1 MSDLDY
7 IKQIEKELEIELKLL
22 DQIEWDSRGYTVNQ
36 GGAVVEVALYNCEIC
51 DITSIIVPLAALTC
65 LATLNMGHNLINDL
79 TPLAALTHLT
89 TLKLCDNQISNLM
102 PLATLTRLTSLNMGS
117 NRICDLRPLV
127 ALTHLTTLKLYDN
140 QISDLTPLTTLTY
153 LTTLHLSNNHFSD
166 LTPLAALTQ
175 LTELYLYD
183 NQISDLTPLKN
194 LKYLRRLSIYKNP
207 IEILPA
213 WITDFAMDI
222 QWKEYGDDGYISLY
236 ENPLITPPP
245 EIVKQGKDAIRNYFQ
260 QLQAQAEDRLFEA
273 KLLIL
278 GEPGAGKTSLTRKIQ
293 CPTCALPE
301 EDETTKGIDVTP
313 YYFPLAPDDVN
324 ASKSPDTLKD
334 REFRL
339 NLWDF
344 GGQEIYK
351 ATHRFFLSHRSLY
364 ALLANSRNEDT
375 DFNYWLHLVEMFGGD
390 SPLLIVLNEKH
401 GRKRHLDV
409 AAMRARFGNIV
420 EVLEVD
426 FAESDPARLAKLTK
440 AIKHHVSNLPHIGSP
455 VPAKWAE
462 VREALE
468 QDARTSVTQTE
479 YLEICARHGITK
491 RDDALVLSQYF
502 HDIGVFL
509 HFQDDDLLAKT
520 VFLKPNWATNAVYQ
534 LLDAPLL
541 NQTNGRFTKQEA
553 AAIWQDAEHAPF
565 CAELL
570 RMMHK
575 FFLAYEI
582 DRSGAYIVP
591 ERLPAAAPQYAWE
604 SRDNLRLQYH
614 YDYFMPKGLLSQ
626 FIVQM
631 HRYIR
636 NHDLV
641 WRRGVMLER
650 EGTQAEITET
660 YDARTIN
667 IRLAGKH
674 RRDFMTLIAE
684 QFDHINGQYEKMA
697 VDKLIPCNCDECK
710 TVPEPYFYEY
720 KDLQRR
726 IEKGRQEVECGQ
738 SYTMVNVRGLID
750 DVLNSPDTAP
760 RSSVNE
766 MKRKRLEQELERYQ
780 QQYDA
785 VSQQKMNDINAM
797 NQVKQQNQLDDLE
810 RKMRD
815 IEQQLSALQAF
826 RFSP

>member
-1 MSDLDY
+1 MSDLE
-7 IKQIEKELEIELKLL
+7 QIEKIGKVLNIQLRQLNEIEEATNWKS
-22 DQIEWDSRGYTVNQ
+22 QGYTVDKN
-36 GGAVVEVALYNCEIC
+36 GYVN
-51 DITSIIVPLAALTC
+51 SIILDSCGISNLQCLSAL
-65 LATLNMGHNLINDL
+65 LVSLNN
-79 TPLAALTHLT
+79 LT
-89 TLKLCDNQISNLM
+89 TLNLFK
-102 PLATLTRLTSLNMGS
+102 N
-117 NRICDLRPLV
+117 NIIDLRPLTV
-127 ALTHLTTLKLYDN
+127 LTGLTILNLRDN
-140 QISDLTPLTTLTY
+140 WLSDVTPLANLTNLTILDLRDNWISDLTSLASLNRLTTLNISNNKLSD
-153 LTTLHLSNNHFSD
+153 LTSLAALSGLMTLDLSNNKIDD
-166 LTPLAALTQ
+166 LSPLASLIS
-175 LTELYLYD
+175 LTEL
-183 NQISDLTPLKN
+183 DLSGNRIKN
-194 LKYLRRLSIYKNP
+194 LSPLENLKKLKTLCISNNLIRT
-207 IEILPA
+207 LPS
-213 WITDFAMDI
+213 WITEIDLKI
-222 QWKEYGDDGYISLY
+222 SGWISIKKYGYITLY
-236 ENPLITPPP
+236 NNPLRTPPP
-245 EIVKQGKDAIRNYFQ
+245 EIIDRGRRAIRNYFQ
-260 QLQAQAEDRLFEA
+260 QLQAQQEGCLFEA
-273 KLLIL
+273 KMLIL
-278 GEPGAGKTSLTRKIQ
+278 GEPGAGKTSLTHKIQ

-313 YYFPLAPDDVN
+313 YYFPLASDDVN
-324 ASKSPDTLKD
+324 AAKQPDTLKD

-351 ATHRFFLSHRSLY
+351 ATHRFFLSHRALY
-364 ALLANSRNEDT
+364 ALVADSRNEDT
-375 DFNYWLHLVEMFGGD
+375 DFNYWLHIVEMFGGD

-401 GRKRHLDV
+401 GRKRHLDI

-455 VPAKWAE
+455 VPAKWTE

-468 QDARTSVTQTE
+468 QDARSSIMQTE
-479 YLEICARHGITK
+479 YLDICARHGIIK
-491 RDDALVLSQYF
+491 CDDALVLSQYF

-541 NQTNGRFTKQEA
+541 NQTNGRFTKQQA
-553 AAIWQDAEHAPF
+553 AAIWCDAEHAPF

-591 ERLPAAAPQYAWE
+591 ERLPAAAPQYEWE
-604 SRDNLRLQYH
+604 SGNNLRLQYH

-626 FIVQM
+626 FIVQT

-641 WRRGVMLER
+641 WRRGVILER
-650 EGTQAEITET
+650 EGTRAEITET
-660 YDARTIN
+660 YDARTIK

-674 RRDFMTLIAE
+674 CRDFLTLIAE
-684 QFDHINGQYEKMA
+684 QFDQINGQYEKMA

-710 TVPEPYFYEY
+710 TAPEPYFYEY

-726 IEKGRQEVECGQ
+726 IEKGRQEVECGL

-750 DVLNSPDTAP
+750 DVLNLPDAAP
-760 RSSVNE
+760 RRSGDTHFYLTVNE
-766 MKRKRLEQELERYQ
+766 LRGNVIQG
-780 QQYDA
+780 
-785 VSQQKMNDINAM
+785 SNDFETGC
-797 NQVKQQNQLDDLE
+797 QT
-810 RKMRD
+810 
-815 IEQQLSALQAF
+815 
-826 RFSP
+826 P

>member
-1 MSDLDY
+1 MSDLDQ
-7 IKQIEKELEIELKLL
+7 IKKIEQLLNVKLDQLDRIGESDLGVEIDLLEI
-22 DQIEWDSRGYTVNQ
+22 SHGYTINSNGEITGIGLTACNISDMKDVVVYLALLPRLTQLYLSQNQ
-36 GGAVVEVALYNCEIC
+36 IRDLASLVQLGQLTQLNLYR
-51 DITSIIVPLAALTC
+51 
-65 LATLNMGHNLINDL
+65 
-79 TPLAALTHLT
+79 
-89 TLKLCDNQISNLM
+89 NQISDISPLTALPNLTQLFLGRNQISDIS
-102 PLATLTRLTSLNMGS
+102 P
-117 NRICDLRPLV
+117 I
-127 ALTHLTTLKLYDN
+127 TTLPNLTQLFLGRNHISHLPSLAVLSNLKRLYLYHN
-140 QISDLTPLTTLTY
+140 QISDLSPLAT
-153 LTTLHLSNNHFSD
+153 LSNLKKLS
-166 LTPLAALTQ
+166 LR
-175 LTELYLYD
+175 D
-183 NQISDLTPLKN
+183 NQIRDITPLKHLKN
-194 LKYLRRLSIYKNP
+194 LERLTISNNP
-207 IEILPA
+207 IKVLPD
-213 WITDFAMDI
+213 WITDFDMEI
-222 QWKEYGDDGYISLY
+222 QWKESGDDGYIALY
-236 ENPLITPPP
+236 NNPLTTPPP

-260 QLQAQAEDRLFEA
+260 QLQTQNEDSLFEA

-301 EDETTKGIDVTP
+301 EDDTTKGIDVTP
-313 YYFPLAPDDVN
+313 YYFPLAPEDVN
-324 ASKSPDTLKD
+324 ALKQPETLKD
-334 REFRL
+334 CEFRL

-351 ATHRFFLSHRSLY
+351 ATHRFFLSHRALY
-364 ALLANSRNEDT
+364 ALVADSRNEDT
-375 DFNYWLHLVEMFGGD
+375 DFNYWLHIVEMFGGN

-401 GRKRHLDV
+401 GRKRHLDI

-426 FAESDPARLAKLTK
+426 LAESDPARLAKLTK

-455 VPAKWAE
+455 VPAKWTE

-468 QDARTSVTQTE
+468 QDARNSVTQTE
-479 YLEICARHGITK
+479 YLEICARHGIAQ

-553 AAIWQDAEHAPF
+553 AAIWCDAEHASF

-591 ERLPAAAPQYAWE
+591 ERLPAVAPLYEWE
-604 SRDNLRLQYH
+604 RGNNLRLQYH

-641 WRRGVMLER
+641 WRRGVILER
-650 EGTQAEITET
+650 EGTRAEITES

-674 RRDFMTLIAE
+674 CRDFLTLIAE
-684 QFDHINGQYEKMA
+684 QFDQINGQYEKMA
-697 VDKLIPCNCDECK
+697 VDKLIPCNCAKCK
-710 TVPEPYFYEY
+710 ESQEAYFYEY
-720 KDLQRR
+720 KRLQRR
-726 IEKGRQEVECGQ
+726 MEDNRQEVECDK
-738 SYTMVNVRGLID
+738 SYLMVNVRSLID
-750 DVLNSPDTAP
+750 DVLNLPAAAP
-760 RSSVNE
+760 RRSGDTHFHLTVNE
-766 MKRKRLEQELERYQ
+766 LRGNVIQG
-780 QQYDA
+780 
-785 VSQQKMNDINAM
+785 SNDFTA
-797 NQVKQQNQLDDLE
+797 E
-810 RKMRD
+810 
-815 IEQQLSALQAF
+815 
-826 RFSP
+826 